1 MKKKYINLS
10 NEVKASDF
18 YDIQD
23 PRGMKQT
30 AVEWFVNEIK
40 VARKL
45 CDDQSMEMDIWHTLD
60 ILIAK
65 GEQAK
70 EMEKEQMIDAWVDG
84 NDNEPKEVTED
95 FAEQYYN
102 EQFKNK

>member
-23 PRGMKQT
+23 PRGMSTSEYDDYMRAKQGQKEQDKNKYSDSDMT
-30 AVEWFVNEIK
+30 NYALYILHNDVITPKEWF
-40 VARKL
+40 
-45 CDDQSMEMDIWHTLD
+45 
-60 ILIAK
+60 
-65 GEQAK
+65 
-70 EMEKEQMIDAWVDG
+70 
-84 NDNEPKEVTED
+84 
-95 FAEQYYN
+95 